1 MKGEYI
7 TILLIED
14 NEDHAELV
22 KRSFE
27 ENVVANKLIH
37 LKDGAEAEN
46 YLFNSEEMKDKKNY
60 PNLILLDLRLPKVD
74 GLEILKRIKT
84 NDKLK
89 NIPVV
94 VLTSSQAEKDLIT
107 AYSNFAN
114 SYLVKPLDF
123 YKFTNMMKTLGFY
136 WLGWNVN
143 PFVE

>member
-1 MKGEYI
+1 MKGEVL

-27 ENVVANKLIH
+27 DNAVANRLIH
-37 LKDGAEAEN
+37 IKDGREAEK
-46 YLFNSEEMKDKKNY
+46 YLFESIEMKNKANY

-74 GLEILKRIKT
+74 GLEILKKIKT
-84 NDKLK
+84 DKNLK

-94 VLTSSQAEKDLIT
+94 VLTSSHAEKDLIT
-107 AYSNFAN
+107 AYTNYAN

-123 YKFTNMMKTLGFY
+123 TKFTGMMKDLGFY
-136 WLGWNVN
+136 WLGWNIN
-143 PFVE
+143 PFQK

>member
-1 MKGEYI
+1 MKGEVL

-27 ENVVANKLIH
+27 DNAVANRLVHI
-37 LKDGAEAEN
+37 KDGGEAEK
-46 YLFNSEEMKDKKNY
+46 YLFESEEMKDRRNY
-60 PNLILLDLRLPKVD
+60 PNLILLDLRLPKID
-74 GLEILKRIKT
+74 GLDILKKIKT
-84 NDKLK
+84 DEKLK

-94 VLTSSQAEKDLIT
+94 VLTSSHAERDLIT
-107 AYSNFAN
+107 AYTNYAN

-123 YKFTNMMKTLGFY
+123 TKFTGMMKDLGFY

-143 PFVE
+143 PFVK